1 MLEHEIIGQ
10 MRTAIDLELRE
21 CVTTHFGALPMEFKS
36 MVEYQ
41 MGWENGT
48 STSPGKRLRPLILLS
63 ACHALGVDWQL
74 ALPAAAAIELVH
86 NFSLVHDDIQDRS
99 ETRRGKPTIWVKW
112 GEAQAINLGD
122 TILTL
127 ANLTLLNLPYAAEKV
142 LDCTRSMQNAIFSL
156 TQGQYLDLANE
167 SIENISIEDYWN
179 MVAGKTG
186 ALFSTCLE
194 IAARLAGNT
203 IEKPQKYADL
213 GLQLGRVF
221 QVQDDYLGIW
231 GNDLLTGK
239 STESDIS
246 SRKKTFPIIFALENL
261 PEFREVWF
269 TRKQFSPGDV
279 AHLKRILDHNDIH
292 QVTKME
298 ANQLYQ
304 EFMKN
309 YEVLFGNTENK
320 SILQSILQDLLG
332 REI

>member
-1 MLEHEIIGQ
+1 MLENAVIGQ

-21 CVTTHFGALPMEFKS
+21 CVTNHFRSLPVAFKS
-36 MVEYQ
+36 MVEFQ

-48 STSPGKRLRPLILLS
+48 PTSPGKRLRPLILLS
-63 ACHALGVDWQL
+63 ACHALGVDWHL

-86 NFSLVHDDIQDRS
+86 NFSLVHDDIQDHS

-127 ANLTLLNLPYAAEKV
+127 ANLELLNLPFTAEKS
-142 LDCTRSMQNAIFSL
+142 LACSQSMQDAVFSL

-167 SIENISIEDYWN
+167 SVDYIRIEDYWK
-179 MVAGKTG
+179 MVEGKTG
-186 ALFSTCLE
+186 ALFSACFE
-194 IAARLAGNT
+194 IAARLAGKAL
-203 IEKPQKYADL
+203 EESQKYAEL

-239 STESDIS
+239 SIDSDIS
-246 SRKKTFPIIFALENL
+246 SRKKTFPIIYALETV
-261 PEFREVWF
+261 PEFREEWF
-269 TRKQFSPGDV
+269 KRKQFSPADV
-279 AHLKRILDHNDIH
+279 AQMKRILELNNIH
-292 QVTKME
+292 QVTKLE

-304 EFMKN
+304 EFMQN
-309 YEVLFGNTENK
+309 YEVLFDDIDNR

-332 REI
+332 RET